1 MSTDRLRAAATG
13 AVQPAQKQRH
23 ILDYLEMPK
32 VKAGIAAVAGKFLTP
47 DRMLTLC
54 VNAVK
59 KTPKLALCDPK
70 SVLGA
75 MMTSSALGL
84 EPNTVQQQ
92 AFLIPYKTRAY
103 IDGKWQDVLECQ
115 FQIGARGFVTLAYRS
130 PVISRLEAHAVHQHD
145 TFRNVVG
152 SKSFLEYEKKLL
164 GDRGPLVGAFSYAL
178 LADGRGETAC
188 VLPLDEIEKIR
199 GRSETYRALMREL
212 EQAQSPADKQKAERK
227 LLDTP
232 WIMWADDMASKSAL
246 KKHAKQLPVASSDLL
261 LAAADV
267 DDRSD
272 AGILDLG
279 SMTDPDTVR
288 AIVQDGAEPPM
299 IERSD
304 PPPPVSSETFGA
316 REGAPVPRE
325 GDSGAPAAGKT
336 PARGRRAASA
346 PAETGPEGA
355 EPAGGSAPGA
365 APAPAAK
372 PAKTYAE
379 LADAVLKAK
388 DIDAAIEICDEA
400 RSILPPDQAKDLGEV
415 FRRHWQE

>member
-13 AVQPAQKQRH
+13 AVQQTGAKPKH
-23 ILDYLEMPK
+23 ILDYLEMPQ
-32 VKAGIAAVAGKFLTP
+32 VKQGIAAVAGKFLTP
-47 DRMLTLC
+47 ERMLTLC

-70 SVLGA
+70 TVLGA

-92 AFLIPYKTRAY
+92 AFLIPYKTRALV
-103 IDGKWQDVLECQ
+103 DGSWRDVLECQ

-130 PVISRLEAHAVHQHD
+130 PAISRLEAHAIHAGD

-164 GDRGPLVGAFSYAL
+164 GDRGTLVGAFSYAM

-199 GRSETYRALMREL
+199 ARSETYRALMRDL
-212 EQAQSPADKQKAERK
+212 EQAQSPADRQKAERK
-227 LLDTP
+227 LAETP

-288 AIVQDGAEPPM
+288 AVVNEGMDPPALEHAE
-299 IERSD
+299 
-304 PPPPVSSETFGA
+304 PPPPVSSETFGN
-316 REGAPVPRE
+316 REDAPVPRE
-325 GDSGAPAAGKT
+325 GDSGAPPAGKT

-346 PAETGPEGA
+346 PADGA

-365 APAPAAK
+365 AAPPPAGPAK
-372 PAKTYAE
+372 PGKTYAQ
-379 LADAVLKAK
+379 LADEVQKAPN
-388 DIDAAIEICDEA
+388 IDAAIEICDEA
-400 RSILPPDQAKDLGEV
+400 RSMLPPDQAKDLGEV

>member
-13 AVQPAQKQRH
+13 AAQQTAPKPKH
-23 ILDYLEMPK
+23 ILDYLEHPQ
-32 VKAGIAAVAGKFLTP
+32 VKSGIAAVAGKFLTP
-47 DRMLTLC
+47 ERMLTLC

-59 KTPKLALCDPK
+59 KTPKLAQCDPR

-75 MMTSSALGL
+75 MMTSTALGL
-84 EPNTVQQQ
+84 EPNTPQQQ
-92 AFLIPYKTRAY
+92 AFLIPYKTRAFV
-103 IDGKWQDVLECQ
+103 DGKWQDVLECQ
-115 FQIGARGFVTLAYRS
+115 FQIGARGFITLAYRS
-130 PVISRLEAHAVHQHD
+130 PVISRFEAHAIHQHD

-152 SKSFLEYEKKLL
+152 SKSFLEYEKRLL
-164 GDRGPLVGAFSYAL
+164 GDRGPLVGAFSYAM
-178 LADGRGETAC
+178 LAGDRGETAV

-199 GRSETYRALMREL
+199 ARSETYKALMREL

-227 LLDTP
+227 LAETP
-232 WIMWADDMASKSAL
+232 WVMWADDMAAKSAL

-261 LAAADV
+261 LAAADI
-267 DDRSD
+267 DDRGD

-288 AIVQDGAEPPM
+288 AVVADGMDPPAL
-299 IERSD
+299 EHSD
-304 PPPPVSSETFGA
+304 PPPPMSSETFGT

-325 GDSGAPAAGKT
+325 GDSGAPAAGK
-336 PARGRRAASA
+336 PAARGRRAAPA
-346 PAETGPEGA
+346 PAEGA

-365 APAPAAK
+365 AAPPPAEPAK
-372 PAKTYAE
+372 PGKTYAQ
-379 LADAVLKAK
+379 LADEVQKAK

-400 RSILPPDQAKDLGEV
+400 RSLLPPDQAKDLGEV